1 MMENKDHEKF
11 INYFKN
17 ISSLTV
23 IDIPN
28 QANAISG
35 KKLKEK
41 FKKFKN
47 LNYVK
52 TIEQALK
59 SLQLEKNDIILITGS
74 IYLAGEVLNLN

>member
-1 MMENKDHEKF
+1 MENKDHKKF

-28 QANAISG
+28 QTNAISG
-35 KKLKEK
+35 EKLKEK

-47 LNYVK
+47 LNYAK
-52 TIEQALK
+52 SIELALK
-59 SLQLEKNDIILITGS
+59 ALQLEKNDIILITGS
-74 IYLAGEVLNLN
+74 IHLAGEMFNLN